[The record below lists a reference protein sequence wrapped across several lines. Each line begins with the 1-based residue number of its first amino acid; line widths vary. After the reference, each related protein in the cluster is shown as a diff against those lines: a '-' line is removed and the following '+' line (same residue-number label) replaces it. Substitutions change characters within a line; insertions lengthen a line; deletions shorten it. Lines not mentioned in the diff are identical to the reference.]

1 MRSAKRITTYWQG
14 YDYDELNPQPM
25 PSVYTIGNELVKVGD
40 AISHL
45 SKTLVRIYTPFLK
58 MSLTTLI
65 EKAEAEANAIA
76 FDAEADNPD
85 MIMADPAPAD
95 LPIDLPIDLPVDASA
110 ESALSGGVCGLAS
123 GGMRVSTRI
132 AGETRGRRPDD
143 WPGRE
148 GENESRR
155 KGWR

>member
-1 MRSAKRITTYWQG
+1 
-14 YDYDELNPQPM
+14 M

-76 FDAEADNPD
+76 AFDAEMSLTTLIAKTEAEVNAMVNAIAFDAEADNPD

-95 LPIDLPIDLPVDASA
+95 LPIDPLAEALGQTGLDEDVTSGVDAFAPPAGTQEDGSA
-110 ESALSGGVCGLAS
+110 PT
-123 GGMRVSTRI
+123 TR
-132 AGETRGRRPDD
+132 A
-143 WPGRE
+143 
-148 GENESRR
+148 
-155 KGWR
+155 

>member
-1 MRSAKRITTYWQG
+1 
-14 YDYDELNPQPM
+14 M

-76 FDAEADNPD
+76 AFDAEMSLTTLIEKTEAEVNAMVNAMVNATAFDAEADNPD

-95 LPIDLPIDLPVDASA
+95 LPIDPLVEALGQTGLDEDVTSGVDAFAPPAGTQEDGSA
-110 ESALSGGVCGLAS
+110 PT
-123 GGMRVSTRI
+123 TR
-132 AGETRGRRPDD
+132 A
-143 WPGRE
+143 
-148 GENESRR
+148 
-155 KGWR
+155 

>member
-1 MRSAKRITTYWQG
+1 MFRSAKRITTYWQG

-95 LPIDLPIDLPVDASA
+95 LPIDPLVEALGQTGLDEDVTSGVDAFAPPAGTQEDGSA
-110 ESALSGGVCGLAS
+110 PT
-123 GGMRVSTRI
+123 TR
-132 AGETRGRRPDD
+132 A
-143 WPGRE
+143 
-148 GENESRR
+148 
-155 KGWR
+155 

>member
-1 MRSAKRITTYWQG
+1 
-14 YDYDELNPQPM
+14 M

-76 FDAEADNPD
+76 AFDAEMSLTTLIEKTEAEVNAMVNAIAFDAEADNPD

-95 LPIDLPIDLPVDASA
+95 LPIDLPIDPLVEALGQTGLDEDVTSGVDAFAPPAGTQEDGSA
-110 ESALSGGVCGLAS
+110 PT
-123 GGMRVSTRI
+123 TR
-132 AGETRGRRPDD
+132 A
-143 WPGRE
+143 
-148 GENESRR
+148 
-155 KGWR
+155 

>member
-1 MRSAKRITTYWQG
+1 MFRSAKRITTYWQG

-95 LPIDLPIDLPVDASA
+95 LPIDPLAEALGQTGLDEDVTSGVDAFAPPAGTQEDGSA
-110 ESALSGGVCGLAS
+110 PT
-123 GGMRVSTRI
+123 TR
-132 AGETRGRRPDD
+132 A
-143 WPGRE
+143 
-148 GENESRR
+148 
-155 KGWR
+155 

>member
-1 MRSAKRITTYWQG
+1 
-14 YDYDELNPQPM
+14 M

-95 LPIDLPIDLPVDASA
+95 LPIDLPIDPLVEALGQTGLDEDVTSGVDAFAPPAGTQEDGSA
-110 ESALSGGVCGLAS
+110 PA
-123 GGMRVSTRI
+123 TR
-132 AGETRGRRPDD
+132 A
-143 WPGRE
+143 
-148 GENESRR
+148 
-155 KGWR
+155 

>member
-1 MRSAKRITTYWQG
+1 
-14 YDYDELNPQPM
+14 M

-95 LPIDLPIDLPVDASA
+95 LPIDPLVEALGQTGLDEDVTSGVDAFAPPAGTQEDGSA
-110 ESALSGGVCGLAS
+110 PA
-123 GGMRVSTRI
+123 TR
-132 AGETRGRRPDD
+132 A
-143 WPGRE
+143 
-148 GENESRR
+148 
-155 KGWR
+155 